1 MFFFFS
7 FTIYFVVIEHTGSL
21 RNNGVLNQLMFH
33 ISFHNLFAPNQYHRV
48 LDPELIP
55 LTA

>member
-7 FTIYFVVIEHTGSL
+7 FTIYFVVIEHTGSM

-33 ISFHNLFAPNQYHRV
+33 ISFHNLFTPNQYHGV